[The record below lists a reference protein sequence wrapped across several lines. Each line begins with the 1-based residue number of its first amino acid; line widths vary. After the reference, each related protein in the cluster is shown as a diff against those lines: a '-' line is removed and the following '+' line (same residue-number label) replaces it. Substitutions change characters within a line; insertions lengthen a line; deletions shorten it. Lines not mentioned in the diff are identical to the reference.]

1 MSVVVKSDTDETDE
15 GRYRLQEGEGN
26 HSVDGNQ
33 SAYLQVEAQQGGCPG
48 EALQDATPVR
58 HKVS

>member
-33 SAYLQVEAQQGGCPG
+33 SAYLQVEAQQ
-48 EALQDATPVR
+48 
-58 HKVS
+58 